1 MFVRQTR
8 MNFKIIKLLYEN
20 RKNTI
25 FRNEGLLNLII
36 IGLRIK
42 IGEIFGSIYVK
53 QNLDNKHIEKID
65 LLHTAITEF
74 DCIIRNTL
82 KKYQLEN
89 EINFDKKGIKNLG
102 SGLVYIPSAFKEKIA
117 FTQKEAEF
125 YFQINKHEQ
134 KNLNIELVSIP
145 KISGKIKIDNE
156 ILDDFK
162 IGSFQT
168 KQIKIKINPNQIQN
182 DVSKIRIIV
191 DKCWNINHIYKL
203 FPNFPLGVGI
213 KSVKITRD

>member
-1 MFVRQTR
+1 
-8 MNFKIIKLLYEN
+8 MNFEIIKLLYEN

-25 FRNEGLLNLII
+25 FRNEKLFNLII

-42 IGEIFGSIYVK
+42 IGEIFGNIYVK
-53 QNLDNKHIEKID
+53 QNSNNKHIEKID
-65 LLHTAITEF
+65 LFHTTITEF
-74 DCIIRNTL
+74 DGIVRNTL
-82 KKYQLEN
+82 EKYELEN
-89 EINFDKKGIKNLG
+89 EIDFDKKGIKNLG
-102 SGLVYIPSAFKEKIA
+102 SGLVYIPSAFEKTIA

-145 KISGKIKIDNE
+145 KISGKIKIDNK
-156 ILDDFK
+156 ILDNFT

-168 KQIKIKINPNQIQN
+168 KQIKIKINLNQIQN
-182 DVSKIRIIV
+182 DISKISIIV

-203 FPNFPLGVGI
+203 FPNFPLGGGI
-213 KSVKITRD
+213 KSIKITTY